1 MFITLFFIP
10 LFKKIKQK
18 KLTTNSH
25 RNLAELATFK
35 GMDDKTIRGVDG
47 EKTVRKA
54 SGRPTDVPHT
64 RKVTGTCG

>member
-35 GMDDKTIRGVDG
+35 GMDDKTIRGLDG

-54 SGRPTDVPHT
+54 SGQPTDVPHT